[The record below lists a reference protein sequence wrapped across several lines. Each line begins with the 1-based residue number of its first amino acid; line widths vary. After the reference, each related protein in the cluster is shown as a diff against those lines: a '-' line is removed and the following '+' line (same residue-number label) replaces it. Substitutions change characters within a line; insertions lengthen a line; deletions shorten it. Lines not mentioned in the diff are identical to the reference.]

1 MSEATP
7 APAIT
12 VAQFEELLRQTIP
25 QANDHPYS
33 CVSIAWGEAIV
44 RVEYVPSMVRAG
56 GTLSGPTMMTLADTA
71 LYAAVLSQIGLEPL
85 AVTADL
91 SFHFLRKPEQK
102 ALVARAR
109 ILKRGRRLA
118 FGTIEIASE
127 GSRRDAL
134 DGTLVAHASGTYAIP

>member
-25 QANDHPYS
+25 MANDHPYS
-33 CVSIAWGEAIV
+33 CVSLAWGEAIV

-91 SFHFLRKPEQK
+91 SFHFLRKPEPK

-109 ILKRGRRLA
+109 ILKRGRKLA